1 MAKVDWPAADQRS
14 LIGKRI
20 SRIDAPLKTT
30 GAAKYSYDINRPGM
44 LWAKVVTC
52 PYAKADFEDIDTSAA
67 EKLPGVKAVWKETE
81 TKSATYVGQIVAAVA
96 AETEEIATEAARLV
110 KVKYTPQEHQVVDS
124 DPSLMA
130 PNKAFPAANDKAA
143 TKKVGDVDQAFADG
157 DSVVTTGVY
166 GLPVITH
173 CCLEPHGQVT
183 EIKDGEL
190 FVWPSTQNV
199 SGYADRLGDSV
210 EIPQNKIHVECQHMG
225 GGFGSKFGYDKWGI
239 VGALLSKQSGRP
251 VKLMLE
257 RDLELMT
264 AGNRPSA
271 YAKVK
276 VAAKK
281 DGTLT
286 AIDGELWGTGGGGGW
301 GVANAFPYVFTKL
314 PNSNVVAKGIRTNRG
329 GQLAWRAPNH
339 PQGCLLTMSAV
350 ADCAAAL
357 KMDELDFFLKNA
369 ALTDRQKVY
378 EEELKIAADL
388 IGYKKK
394 AHLRGQGGA
403 GPVKRG
409 LGIAI
414 HTWGGLG
421 HPSECEVTVNQD
433 GSVLTRIGSQDLG
446 VGNRT
451 AINIVVAETLGLPL
465 EAVQVEIGKNSYP
478 KSGGSGGST
487 TIGGVSVSSRRAAT
501 EALNKLCEAVAGRLN
516 TQADNLEARD
526 GFIRQIDKPTNRIAW
541 RDACGALG
549 PNSIVAR
556 GKNVPNESRQ
566 AKLIDQGVGGV
577 QIADVSVDVET
588 GVVTLNE
595 MVAVQDVGLIIS
607 LKTAESQVYGAM
619 IMGITWAL
627 FEECIYDKKTGKMLN
642 ADMEFYRLA
651 GIKDIGTL
659 KVHMMSGPGYDER
672 GVVGIG
678 EPPAISPG
686 AAISNAVANAC
697 GVRVPYLPLT
707 PDRVLNALAGKGGM
721 V

>member
-1 MAKVDWPAADQRS
+1 MAKVDWPAADKRS

-52 PYAKADFEDIDTSAA
+52 PYAKADFENIDTSAA
-67 EKLPGVKAVWKETE
+67 EELPGVKAVWKETE

-124 DPSLMA
+124 DPALMA
-130 PNKAFPAANDKAA
+130 PNNAFPAANDKAS
-143 TKKVGDVDQAFADG
+143 TKKVGDVEQAFADG

-190 FVWPSTQNV
+190 HVWPSTQNV

-329 GQLAWRAPNH
+329 GQRAWRAPNH

-388 IGYKKK
+388 IGYKQK

-421 HPSECEVTVNQD
+421 HASECEVTVNQD

-501 EALNKLCEAVAGRLN
+501 EALNKLCETVAGRLK
-516 TQADNLEARD
+516 TTADNLEARD

-556 GKNVPNESRQ
+556 GKNVPNESR
-566 AKLIDQGVGGV
+566 AEKLIDQGVGGV

-607 LKTAESQVYGAM
+607 LKTAESQVYGAL